1 MLGHWMHVDF
11 VSFMTTLYHTA
22 FCPQSRFVRL
32 VLGELGITPTL
43 IEERVWERR
52 REFMAL
58 NPAGT
63 TPVFVEQ
70 EDLPLPGAGV
80 IAEYLDETRGLGMG
94 DRRLLPDQPADRAE
108 VRRLLDWFNGKL
120 FDEVTGYLQHEKIT
134 KRFMSA
140 EQGGGGP
147 DMTPIRAARNNIRYH
162 LAYIDYLMAERNWL
176 AGPKMTYA
184 DLAAAAQ
191 ISVADYLGDVPWS
204 THEPAKLWYQKVKSR
219 PAFRPLLA
227 DRVPGMDPSA
237 HYADLDF

>member
-1 MLGHWMHVDF
+1 MPTHRMHVDF
-11 VSFMTTLYHTA
+11 VIFMTTLYHDA

-43 IEERVWERR
+43 VEERVWERR
-52 REFMAL
+52 RDFLAL

-63 TPVFVEQ
+63 TPVFIEQ
-70 EDLPLPGAGV
+70 QDLPLPGASV

-94 DRRLLPDQPADRAE
+94 DRRLLPDQPAERAE
-108 VRRLLDWFNGKL
+108 VRRLLDWFNGKM
-120 FDEVTGYLQHEKIT
+120 FDEVTGYLVHEKIT

-140 EQGGGGP
+140 DQGGGAP
-147 DMTPIRAARNNIRYH
+147 DMAAIRAARTNIRYH
-162 LAYIDYLMAERNWL
+162 LSYVDYLLADRNWL
-176 AGPKMTYA
+176 AGTKMSYA

-204 THEPAKLWYQKVKSR
+204 SHETAKHWYQKIKSR
-219 PAFRPLLA
+219 PSFRPLLA
-227 DRVPGMDPSA
+227 DRVPGMDPTV